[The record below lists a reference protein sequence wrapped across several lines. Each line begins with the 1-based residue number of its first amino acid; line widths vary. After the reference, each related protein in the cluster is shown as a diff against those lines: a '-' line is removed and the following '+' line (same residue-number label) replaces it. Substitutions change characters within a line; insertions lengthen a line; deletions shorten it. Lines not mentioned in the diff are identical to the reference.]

1 MSEKAIAANELSVE
15 EVNRRK
21 QFNKNKWLFSV
32 GGIGRDMVYQLI
44 ASFLMVY
51 IQFGVP
57 LSLSQFTT
65 ISLIIG
71 VGGRIWDAVNDPM
84 MGAIIEGTHMR
95 MGKFKPWILIGAL
108 TCGLSI
114 ILMFNIQTLAG
125 WDFVVF
131 MCVMYLL
138 WESTF
143 TMNDIGYWSM
153 LPALSSVKKERNNVT
168 MLTVLFAGVGAILA
182 QGLIPMFTTGN
193 VLSAYRMVSIVI
205 AVAFIGCQLMTSLG
219 VKEPLNYIAEKNE
232 KISLKKMWQTIVK
245 NDQILWLTL
254 SMLFYNVGS
263 AMLVSFAANLLYME
277 IGYNG
282 FLYTVLV
289 AAYGIPSIFINIIYP
304 VLANKLGRKKLQAI
318 SICLAIAGYIGIASI
333 GWINGVNMV
342 LLAIFAAVVAMGQSM
357 FYTASIINMTNC
369 VEYNDYKQG
378 ERNEA
383 VVSTLRP
390 FMAKF
395 AGALQMIIVTIV
407 LTLSGIYGLSQ
418 SISTL
423 EAQKNYFDLMSY
435 NEQIVYVEKINDLV
449 DEIEPQLS
457 SLEVGSD
464 AYNQKVA
471 ALTEMLESDPNYA
484 YYAPYKIDAGYIAA
498 IKDAKVT
505 VTTYDANNNVIL
517 SSVELGR
524 VGDITDDRITLL
536 FASYAASKYDVTL
549 VLGGTDSAADINFKA
564 KSTDGMRIWLRVA
577 VAGIPIV
584 CLFIAWL
591 IQRKKFIIDENYYDD
606 MITKI
611 EKRNAEKQ

>member
-1 MSEKAIAANELSVE
+1 
-15 EVNRRK
+15 
-21 QFNKNKWLFSV
+21 
-32 GGIGRDMVYQLI
+32 
-44 ASFLMVY
+44 
-51 IQFGVP
+51 
-57 LSLSQFTT
+57 
-65 ISLIIG
+65 
-71 VGGRIWDAVNDPM
+71 
-84 MGAIIEGTHMR
+84 
-95 MGKFKPWILIGAL
+95 
-108 TCGLSI
+108 
-114 ILMFNIQTLAG
+114 
-125 WDFVVF
+125 
-131 MCVMYLL
+131 
-138 WESTF
+138 
-143 TMNDIGYWSM
+143 
-153 LPALSSVKKERNNVT
+153 
-168 MLTVLFAGVGAILA
+168 
-182 QGLIPMFTTGN
+182 
-193 VLSAYRMVSIVI
+193 
-205 AVAFIGCQLMTSLG
+205 
-219 VKEPLNYIAEKNE
+219 
-232 KISLKKMWQTIVK
+232 
-245 NDQILWLTL
+245 
-254 SMLFYNVGS
+254 
-263 AMLVSFAANLLYME
+263 
-277 IGYNG
+277 
-282 FLYTVLV
+282 
-289 AAYGIPSIFINIIYP
+289 
-304 VLANKLGRKKLQAI
+304 
-318 SICLAIAGYIGIASI
+318 
-333 GWINGVNMV
+333 
-342 LLAIFAAVVAMGQSM
+342 M

-471 ALTEMLESDPNYA
+471 SLTEMLESDPNYA

-524 VGDITDDRITLL
+524 VGDIADLETAVLDKVG
-536 FASYAASKYDVTL
+536 AASKYDVTL

-564 KSTDGMRIWLRVA
+564 KSTDSMRIWLRVA

-606 MITKI
+606 MIAKI